1 MTNENGKEQSEAS
14 PREYSR
20 KELEAFI
27 AEISSKV
34 VGSSNA
40 YMHSLL
46 AINHLLR
53 ASNAEELLDAELKE
67 QLRDLW
73 VKLKSNGLQ
82 LADPPLL
89 FGIPDSQKSNS
100 TVSESGSTTVSSA
113 MGSD

>member
-1 MTNENGKEQSEAS
+1 MTNENGKEQIEAS

-53 ASNAEELLDAELKE
+53 ASNAEELLDTELKE

-89 FGIPDSQKSNS
+89 FGIPESQKTTPSAI
-100 TVSESGSTTVSSA
+100 ESGTTTVTSA
-113 MGSD
+113 LGSE